1 MKQLLYI
8 IGIVLLNSCS
18 TESLNLESTNMNP
31 FFTEYDTPYQIPPFK
46 KIKDEHYMPAFNQ
59 GMKEQLEE
67 IASITNNLESP
78 SFENTIVELERTG
91 KTLDKVSNVFFNLN
105 SSNTNDQMD
114 AIAKEISPKLS
125 AHRDNI
131 FLNRKLFERV
141 KTIYE
146 QKNNLDLNTEQKRL
160 VEETY
165 KYFIRSGAQLNSTSM
180 RELTAINQELSSLS
194 VQFDQNLLK
203 ETNEGFH
210 LLIEEEK
217 QLEGLPSDFK
227 DQAAK
232 LAESEGHPG
241 KWMFKP
247 TRVSMYPFLTYS
259 TQRDLR
265 EKLYNSYIKRGDND
279 NERDNKNLAIKMVD
293 LRTQRANLLGYE
305 THADFVLENTMAKST
320 SRVKDLLDQVW
331 EPGLARA
338 KKEAED
344 MQELI
349 QQEGGNFKLA
359 AWDWWHYSE
368 KIRQLKYDFSEE
380 EIKPYFSETKVLQGA
395 FDVATKLFDI
405 TFHERFD
412 LPKYRDNIRTF
423 EVKNLSGRVIGIFY
437 TDYTVRPNKGGG
449 AWMNTFRS
457 QSKFD
462 GVQIPL
468 VMNTCNFPPPNED
481 GISLL
486 SFEQVT
492 TLFHEFG
499 HALHGLLSDAT
510 YPSLSGTNVTRDYVE
525 FPSQMM
531 ENWAREPEVI
541 ADYAKH
547 YQTNQP
553 MPLELLDKISKASKF
568 NQGFATTE
576 YVAASYLDMAWHT
589 NKEKV
594 EDANQFENKT
604 LSDLGLIEEI
614 TSRYRSTYFAHIFAG
629 GYSMGYYSYLWTEV
643 LEADAFQPFKEKGI
657 FDKETANKL
666 KKYVYSAG
674 NTDDLMTQYVRY
686 RGSEPE
692 IEPLL
697 EKRGLNEF

>member
-1 MKQLLYI
+1 MKKLSTLILLAFFSF
-8 IGIVLLNSCS
+8 GCSNSMEKS
-18 TESLNLESTNMNP
+18 MNP
-31 FFTEYDTPYQIPPFK
+31 FFTDYDAPYQIPPFDE
-46 KIKDEHYMPAFNQ
+46 IKEEHYMPAFEK

-67 IASITNNLESP
+67 IDQIANNPEQP
-78 SFENTIVELERTG
+78 TFENTLVELERTG
-91 KTLDKVSNVFFNLN
+91 KTLSKVADVFFNLL
-105 SSNTNDQMD
+105 SSNTNELMD
-114 AIAKEISPKLS
+114 KIAAEVSPKLS
-125 AHRDNI
+125 AHSDAI
-131 FLNRKLFERV
+131 SLNKKLFDRV
-141 KTIYE
+141 HAVYE
-146 QKNNLDLNTEQKRL
+146 QRNELGLSTEQMRL
-160 VEETY
+160 VEETH
-165 KYFIRSGAQLNSTSM
+165 KGFIRSGVQLDTPSM
-180 RELTAINQELSSLS
+180 EKLTQINQELSSLS

-203 ETNEGFH
+203 ETNEGYS
-210 LLIEEEK
+210 LLIDDEN
-217 QLEGLPSDFK
+217 QLDGLPEDFR

-232 LAESEGHPG
+232 LAEENGHDG

-265 EKLYNSYIKRGDND
+265 EKLYTSYIKRGDND
-279 NERDNKNLAIKMVD
+279 NDRDNKNLAIEMAD
-293 LRTQRANLLGYE
+293 LRLERANLLGYK
-305 THADFVLENTMAKST
+305 THADFVLENTMAKNT
-320 SRVKDLLDQVW
+320 GRVKNLLDQVW
-331 EPGLARA
+331 EPGLSRA
-338 KKEAED
+338 KKEVEE
-344 MQELI
+344 MQDLI
-349 QQEGGNFKLA
+349 QEEGGNFELA
-359 AWDWWHYSE
+359 AWDWWHYAE

-380 EIKPYFSETKVLQGA
+380 EIKPYFSETKVLEGA

-412 LPKYRDNIRTF
+412 LPKYHDVVRTF
-423 EVKNLSGRVIGIFY
+423 EVKNLDGDVIGIFY
-437 TDYTVRPNKGGG
+437 TDYTIRSNKGGG
-449 AWMNTFRS
+449 AWMNTFGT

-462 GVQIPL
+462 GVKIPL
-468 VMNTCNFPPPNED
+468 VMNTCNFPPPNDE
-481 GISLL
+481 GVSLL

-541 ADYAKH
+541 AEYAKH
-547 YQTNQP
+547 YKTNEP
-553 MPLELLDKISKASKF
+553 IPTELLDKISKASKF

-589 NKEKV
+589 QEEQIV
-594 EDANQFENKT
+594 DANAFEKQT
-604 LSDLGLIEEI
+604 LDGIGLIPEI

-643 LEADAFQPFKEKGI
+643 LEADAFEPFKEKGI
-657 FDKETANKL
+657 FDKETADKL

-686 RGSEPE
+686 RGSEPK
-692 IEPLL
+692 IESLL
-697 EKRGLNEF
+697 EKRGLDEF

>member
-1 MKQLLYI
+1 MKKLSTLILLTFFSF
-8 IGIVLLNSCS
+8 SCS
-18 TESLNLESTNMNP
+18 NTSEDSMNP
-31 FFTEYDTPYQIPPFK
+31 FFEDYDTPYQIPPFE
-46 KIKDEHYMPAFNQ
+46 KIKEAHYMPAFNQ
-59 GMKEQLEE
+59 GMKEQLDE
-67 IASITNNLESP
+67 IDVITGNPNSP
-78 SFENTIVELERTG
+78 TFENTIVELERTG
-91 KTLDKVSNVFFNLN
+91 KTLNKVADVFFNLL
-105 SSNTNDQMD
+105 SSNTNDEMD
-114 AIAKEISPKLS
+114 AIAAEISPKLS
-125 AHRDNI
+125 AHSDAI
-131 FLNRKLFERV
+131 SLNKKLFNRV
-141 KTIYE
+141 HEVFE
-146 QKNNLDLNTEQKRL
+146 QRNELRLNTEQKRL
-160 VEETY
+160 VEETH
-165 KYFIRSGAQLNSTSM
+165 KGFIRSGVQLDEPSM
-180 RELTAINQELSSLS
+180 EKLTQINQELSSLS

-203 ETNEGFH
+203 ETNEGFS
-210 LLIEEEK
+210 LIVEDEK
-217 QLEGLPSDFK
+217 QLDGLPEDFR
-227 DQAAK
+227 DQAAN
-232 LAESEGHPG
+232 LAEENGHTG

-279 NERDNKNLAIKMVD
+279 NEKDNKDLAIKMAD
-293 LRTQRANLLGYE
+293 LRLQRSNILGYK
-305 THADFVLENTMAKST
+305 THADFVLEDTMAKNT
-320 SRVKDLLDQVW
+320 GRVKDLLDQVW
-331 EPGLARA
+331 KPGLARA
-338 KKEAED
+338 KIEAEE

-423 EVKNLSGRVIGIFY
+423 EVKDLDSNVIGIFY
-437 TDYTVRPNKGGG
+437 TDYTIRSNKGGG
-449 AWMNTFRS
+449 AWMNTFGT

-462 GVQIPL
+462 GVKIPL
-468 VMNTCNFPPPNED
+468 VMNTCNFPPPNEE
-481 GISLL
+481 GFSLL

-510 YPSLSGTNVTRDYVE
+510 YPSLSGTRVTRDYVE

-541 ADYAKH
+541 AEYAKH
-547 YQTNQP
+547 HETNEP
-553 MPLELLDKISKASKF
+553 IPLELLEKISKASKF

-589 NKEKV
+589 LDDQV
-594 EDANQFENKT
+594 EDANVFEKKT
-604 LSDLGLIEEI
+604 LDELGLIPEI

-643 LEADAFQPFKEKGI
+643 LEADAFEPFKQKGI
-657 FDKETANKL
+657 FDKETADKL

-674 NTDDLMTQYVRY
+674 NTDDLMTQYVRL
-686 RGSEPE
+686 RGSEPK

-697 EKRGLNEF
+697 EKRGLDEF

>member
-1 MKQLLYI
+1 MKKLSTLILLAFFSF
-8 IGIVLLNSCS
+8 GCSNSMEKS
-18 TESLNLESTNMNP
+18 MNP
-31 FFTEYDTPYQIPPFK
+31 FFTDYDAPYQIPPF
-46 KIKDEHYMPAFNQ
+46 DEVKEDHYMPAFEK

-67 IASITNNLESP
+67 IDQIANNPEQP
-78 SFENTIVELERTG
+78 TFENTLVELERTG
-91 KTLDKVSNVFFNLN
+91 KTLSKVADVFFNLL
-105 SSNTNDQMD
+105 SSNTNELMD
-114 AIAKEISPKLS
+114 KIAAEVSPKLS
-125 AHRDNI
+125 AHSDAI
-131 FLNRKLFERV
+131 SLNKKLFDRV
-141 KTIYE
+141 HAVYE
-146 QKNNLDLNTEQKRL
+146 QRNELGLSTEQMRL
-160 VEETY
+160 VEETH
-165 KYFIRSGAQLNSTSM
+165 KGFIRSGVQLDKPSM
-180 RELTAINQELSSLS
+180 EKLTQINQELSSLS

-203 ETNEGFH
+203 ETNEGYS
-210 LLIEEEK
+210 LLIDDEN
-217 QLEGLPSDFK
+217 QLDGLPEDFR

-232 LAESEGHPG
+232 LAEENGHDG

-265 EKLYNSYIKRGDND
+265 EKLYTSYIKRGDND
-279 NERDNKNLAIKMVD
+279 NDRDNKNLAIEMAD
-293 LRTQRANLLGYE
+293 LRLERANLLGYK
-305 THADFVLENTMAKST
+305 THADFVLENTMAKNT
-320 SRVKDLLDQVW
+320 GRVKNLLDQVW
-331 EPGLARA
+331 EPGLSRA
-338 KKEAED
+338 KKEVEE
-344 MQELI
+344 MQDLI
-349 QQEGGNFKLA
+349 QEEGGNFELA
-359 AWDWWHYSE
+359 AWDWWHYAE

-380 EIKPYFSETKVLQGA
+380 EIKPYFSETKVLEGA

-412 LPKYRDNIRTF
+412 LPKYHDVVRTF
-423 EVKNLSGRVIGIFY
+423 EVKNLDGDVIGIFY
-437 TDYTVRPNKGGG
+437 TDYTIRSNKGGG
-449 AWMNTFRS
+449 AWMNTFGT

-462 GVQIPL
+462 GVKIPL
-468 VMNTCNFPPPNED
+468 VMNTCNFPPPNDE
-481 GISLL
+481 GVSLL

-541 ADYAKH
+541 AEYAKH
-547 YQTNQP
+547 YKTNEP
-553 MPLELLDKISKASKF
+553 IPTELLDKISKASKF

-589 NKEKV
+589 QEEQIV
-594 EDANQFENKT
+594 DANAFEKQT
-604 LSDLGLIEEI
+604 LDGIGLIPEI

-643 LEADAFQPFKEKGI
+643 LEADAFEPFKEKGI
-657 FDKETANKL
+657 FDKETADKL

-686 RGSEPE
+686 RGSEPK
-692 IEPLL
+692 IESLL
-697 EKRGLNEF
+697 EKRGLDEF

>member
-18 TESLNLESTNMNP
+18 TESLNLESINMNP

-125 AHRDNI
+125 AHRDKI
-131 FLNRKLFERV
+131 FLNRKLFDRV

-146 QKNNLDLNTEQKRL
+146 QKNNLNLNTEQKRL

-180 RELTAINQELSSLS
+180 RELTEINQELSSLS

-217 QLEGLPSDFK
+217 KLDGLPSDFK

-293 LRTQRANLLGYE
+293 L
-305 THADFVLENTMAKST
+305 
-320 SRVKDLLDQVW
+320 
-331 EPGLARA
+331 
-338 KKEAED
+338 
-344 MQELI
+344 
-349 QQEGGNFKLA
+349 
-359 AWDWWHYSE
+359 
-368 KIRQLKYDFSEE
+368 
-380 EIKPYFSETKVLQGA
+380 
-395 FDVATKLFDI
+395 
-405 TFHERFD
+405 
-412 LPKYRDNIRTF
+412 
-423 EVKNLSGRVIGIFY
+423 
-437 TDYTVRPNKGGG
+437 
-449 AWMNTFRS
+449 
-457 QSKFD
+457 
-462 GVQIPL
+462 
-468 VMNTCNFPPPNED
+468 
-481 GISLL
+481 
-486 SFEQVT
+486 
-492 TLFHEFG
+492 
-499 HALHGLLSDAT
+499 
-510 YPSLSGTNVTRDYVE
+510 
-525 FPSQMM
+525 
-531 ENWAREPEVI
+531 
-541 ADYAKH
+541 
-547 YQTNQP
+547 
-553 MPLELLDKISKASKF
+553 
-568 NQGFATTE
+568 
-576 YVAASYLDMAWHT
+576 
-589 NKEKV
+589 
-594 EDANQFENKT
+594 
-604 LSDLGLIEEI
+604 
-614 TSRYRSTYFAHIFAG
+614 
-629 GYSMGYYSYLWTEV
+629 
-643 LEADAFQPFKEKGI
+643 
-657 FDKETANKL
+657 
-666 KKYVYSAG
+666 
-674 NTDDLMTQYVRY
+674 
-686 RGSEPE
+686 
-692 IEPLL
+692 
-697 EKRGLNEF
+697 